1 LALVDVTLQRAQ
13 VPSMDD
19 KKPKAKASPLP
30 AQGYDASGHM
40 NPKHAQ
46 HLLDMARSDRP
57 DDSAA
62 AFIEASETKDDLAE
76 ELAEAAVATM
86 TSGEDQLG
94 PDLEAEVDEDKGGPF
109 VETSGNTEFAGG
121 TDESNIPEATREPF
135 PKT

>member
-1 LALVDVTLQRAQ
+1 
-13 VPSMDD
+13 MDD

-46 HLLDMARSDRP
+46 HLLDMARGDRP
-57 DDSAA
+57 DDSGA
-62 AFIEASETKDDLAE
+62 AFIATSKTDDDLAE

-94 PDLEAEVDEDKGGPF
+94 TDLEAEVDEDKGGPF
-109 VETSGNTEFAGG
+109 VETSGSTEFAGG

>member
-1 LALVDVTLQRAQ
+1 
-13 VPSMDD
+13 MND
-19 KKPKAKASPLP
+19 KKTKASPPP

-46 HLLDMARSDRP
+46 HLLDMARSDRS
-57 DDSAA
+57 DDGGA
-62 AFIEASETKDDLAE
+62 AFVDANRTNDDLAE

-94 PDLEAEVDEDKGGPF
+94 PDLDAEVDEDNGGPF